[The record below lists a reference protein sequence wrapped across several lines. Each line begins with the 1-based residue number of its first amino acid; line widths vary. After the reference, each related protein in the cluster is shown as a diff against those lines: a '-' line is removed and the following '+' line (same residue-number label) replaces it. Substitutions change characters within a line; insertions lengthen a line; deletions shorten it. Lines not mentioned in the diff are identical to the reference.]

1 MINNMKKLS
10 LLLALTAIQFT
21 NAQAPTAIWQK
32 CYGGSNDE
40 SISGLPIATSDG
52 GFILISRTNSNNGI
66 VTGNHSGEY
75 DAWII
80 KTNNI
85 GTVQWQRCYG
95 GSGDDQISSIIPTA
109 DGGYLLAGDTNSND
123 GDVSGNHSTSSDGW
137 IVKINAV
144 GTILWQKCL
153 GGDNNESLYTII
165 PTSDGGYIACGRAD
179 SINNGDVLGNTNYG
193 GWVVKINNLGV
204 IEWQKV
210 YNNDCRIISSILQT
224 ADGGYVLCGDKYT
237 NQADYNSDVIIFKV
251 NQGGNIQWQNSYGG
265 SNDDSA
271 EIESLILTNDGGY
284 MITAI
289 SDSNDGDV
297 YGNHGSS
304 DIWVFKIS
312 ATGVILG
319 QNCYGGSGVDFGLTQ
334 QTLDGG
340 YLISGGSTS
349 NDGNI
354 TGNNGGNDMYAIKF
368 SATNIIQWQ
377 KCYGG
382 TGDELGVML
391 QLADGTYFA
400 AGRTNSNYGDTF
412 ANLTNATS
420 DMFLIKLTADN
431 LANENF
437 AINTITTYPNPM
449 QNILHLEIEK
459 EFTGTIYDIAGKSLL
474 NVNSKD
480 IDVSSLSAGIYLLDI
495 ISEGER
501 HTKKLIKQ

>member
-1 MINNMKKLS
+1 MKKLI
-10 LLLALTAIQFT
+10 LLLALIAFQFT

-40 SISGLPIATSDG
+40 TLSGLPIATSDG
-52 GFILISRTNSNNGI
+52 GFILLSKSNSNNGI
-66 VTGNHSGEY
+66 VTGNHGGEN

-95 GSGDDQISSIIPTA
+95 GSGDDEISSIIPTA

-123 GDVSGNHSTSSDGW
+123 GDVSGNHGASYDGW

-153 GGDNNESLYTII
+153 GGDSNEYLYTII
-165 PTSDGGYIACGRAD
+165 PTSDGGYIACGYTS
-179 SINNGDVLGNTNYG
+179 SINNGDVIGNTNNG

-204 IEWQKV
+204 IQWQKV
-210 YNNDCRIISSILQT
+210 YSNDCKVIQSILQT
-224 ADGGYVLCGDKYT
+224 ADGGYVLCGDLE
-237 NQADYNSDVIIFKV
+237 NSSLANYNDDVLIIKV

-265 SNDDSA
+265 SNNDRG
-271 EIESLILTNDGGY
+271 LNVILTNDGGY

-297 YGNHGSS
+297 YGNHGNF

-319 QNCYGGSGVDFGLTQ
+319 QNCYGGSGDEYGGTQ
-334 QTLDGG
+334 PTIDGG
-340 YLISGGSTS
+340 YLISGWSTS

-354 TGNNGGNDMYAIKF
+354 TGNNGGGDVFAIKF
-368 SATNIIQWQ
+368 SATDIIQWQ

-382 TGDELGVML
+382 TGDEFGLLVP
-391 QLADGTYFA
+391 LADGTYFA
-400 AGRTNSNYGDTF
+400 AGRTNSNYGDAF
-412 ANLTNATS
+412 ANLTNETS
-420 DMFLIKLTADN
+420 DMFLIKLTGANLTNDN
-431 LANENF
+431 F
-437 AINTITTYPNPM
+437 TVNTVTAYPNPM
-449 QNILHLEIEK
+449 KNILHIDLQNQLSGKI
-459 EFTGTIYDIAGKSLL
+459 TDLAGKTLMTI
-474 NVNSKD
+474 NTKD

-495 ISEGER
+495 VSDGKRFTQKIFK
-501 HTKKLIKQ
+501 TK